1 MCCMDHSIKTARAVI
16 YSDLKNALAEVSKPG
31 QPRGTQDQNKI
42 SLPLGVR
49 GFKSHPLHLFVIKLC
64 FDYFGRVDGML

>member
-31 QPRGTQDQNKI
+31 QPRGTQDLAI
-42 SLPLGVR
+42 RYPFL
-49 GFKSHPLHLFVIKLC
+49 
-64 FDYFGRVDGML
+64 

>member
-1 MCCMDHSIKTARAVI
+1 MYDHFANAARAVI

-31 QPRGTQDQNKI
+31 QPRGTQDLYHKI

-49 GFKSHPLHLFVIKLC
+49 GFKSHPLHFL
-64 FDYFGRVDGML
+64 

>member
-1 MCCMDHSIKTARAVI
+1 MYDHFAKAARAVI

-31 QPRGTQDQNKI
+31 QPRGTQDLYNKI

-49 GFKSHPLHLFVIKLC
+49 GFKSHPLHFFVKKLC